1 MVQRFVEWIVLEVA
15 IIWVVHFL
23 FGDRVGEVV
32 YIVVFFSVIFFEVLS
47 YVIKWYLEKG
57 EADRVND
64 ALKKL
69 REKR

>member
-1 MVQRFVEWIVLEVA
+1 M
-15 IIWVVHFL
+15 VHFL